1 MEEIKTKQEIC
12 DILGVTTSTLRKI
25 ESRDKLYER
34 LHYKGYRFIEKIKCG
49 RTFEYKVVNFD
60 DNVKTY
66 TDICDN
72 LFETKLYDEFSDYFL
87 YRILNLDIPVTKRL
101 IANLSNVDKRTVGK
115 WDGKMVDN
123 DLIKKDG
130 YWYVAV
136 DYTKDGE
143 NVIEENYRI
152 TDKYEYD
159 AYMKNS
165 RAAKKKEDL
174 KLKYVTGKIDLETY
188 ELARDSITRSEL
200 ILENKFVYRISKY
213 KLPNEKALL
222 NDIYKLVFELYG
234 YRDSH
239 RINIK

>member
-12 DILGVTTSTLRKI
+12 DILGVTSSTLRKI
-25 ESRDKLYER
+25 ESRNKLYER
-34 LHYKGYRFIEKIKCG
+34 LHDKGYRLIEKIKYG
-49 RTFEYKVVNFD
+49 KTFKYKVVNFD
-60 DNVKTY
+60 ENVKVY

-101 IANLSNVDKRTVGK
+101 IAKLSNVDKRTVGK
-115 WDGKMVDN
+115 WDCKMVDN

-130 YWYVAV
+130 HWYIAV

-143 NVIEENYRI
+143 DIIEENYRI

-159 AYMKNS
+159 NYMKNS

-174 KLKYVTGKIDLETY
+174 KLKYITGKIDLETY

-222 NDIYKLVFELYG
+222 NDIYKLVYELYG
-234 YRDSH
+234 YKDSH